1 MHDVDDVDELT
12 RDAVRVIAASG
23 ELDAA
28 DPSWADEIGEAL
40 DAGTKFL
47 VIDLRNVTFI
57 DSSVV
62 RELLLAYKRVA
73 DQGWIRLVYTH
84 HLISRVIQIC
94 GLADTFPQF
103 TTVEAA
109 LRSRTAFQRSAA
121 SGEELTRAETER
133 QQYRTEASAHG
144 WSDDDER

>member
-1 MHDVDDVDELT
+1 VHQVDELT
-12 RDAVRVIAASG
+12 HSDVRVVAASG

-28 DPSWADEIGEAL
+28 DPSWADEIGAAL
-40 DAGTKFL
+40 DAGITHL

-73 DQGWIRLVYTH
+73 EPPAGGWIRLVYTH

-121 SGEELTRAETER
+121 SGDEMTRAENER
-133 QQYRTEASAHG
+133 QLSRSGGSAHG
-144 WSDDDER
+144 RSDDD

>member
-1 MHDVDDVDELT
+1 VHQVDELT
-12 RDAVRVIAASG
+12 QDGVRVVAASG

-28 DPSWADEIGEAL
+28 DPSWADEIGAAL
-40 DAGTKFL
+40 DAGSNHL

-94 GLADTFPQF
+94 GLGDTFPQF

-121 SGEELTRAETER
+121 SGDEMTRAENER
-133 QQYRTEASAHG
+133 QLSRSGGSAHG
-144 WSDDDER
+144 RSDDD

>member
-1 MHDVDDVDELT
+1 VHQLDERT
-12 RDAVRVIAASG
+12 ENAARVIAATG

-28 DPSWADEIGEAL
+28 DPSWADEIRSAL
-40 DAGTKFL
+40 DGGSTHL
-47 VIDLRNVTFI
+47 VVDLRNVTFI

-62 RELLLAYKRVA
+62 RELLLAYKRIG
-73 DQGWIRLVYTH
+73 DRGWIRLVYTH

-109 LRSRTAFQRSAA
+109 QRSRAAFQRSAA
-121 SGEELTRAETER
+121 SGEEMTRAETER
-133 QQYRTEASAHG
+133 QQSRAGSEAYG
-144 WSDDDER
+144 RSDDDYR